1 MATDGDQHTHN
12 VLLKP
17 IYMQPGDN
25 QLVLGCSPNFSG
37 KGNTLKQI
45 QEKTEQYTDLDRR
58 LAVYIRFASPP

>member
-1 MATDGDQHTHN
+1 LATDDDQHTHN

-17 IYMQPGDN
+17 VN